1 MATSEFVDAGSLD
14 QRVAVLTL
22 AQEGKAYSWKEAR
35 KTWAKAVLSTK
46 TNVYSVHGIGAA
58 GVTFTMRRQPLDLGN
73 ALLWR
78 GRYCMITSIL
88 SLGRLHMTVEAA
100 LVVVSDCEDKYTGT
114 TFPAIMTEKYLGHQQ
129 LEPQAINTLRHVLV
143 TPKAIQLT
151 PGKLVEVAG
160 TPWPIQVAH
169 LLDPWKNEYELE
181 RTVDL

>member
-1 MATSEFVDAGSLD
+1 MATSEFVDAGSMD
-14 QRVAVLTL
+14 QRLAVQTL
-22 AQEGKAYSWKEAR
+22 AQDGKAYRWKATR
-35 KTWAKAVLSTK
+35 ATWAKAVLDTK
-46 TNVYSVHGIGAA
+46 TNVYSVHGIGTA
-58 GVTFTMRRQPLDLGN
+58 GVTFTLRQQPLDLGN

-78 GRYCMITSIL
+78 GQHCMITAIRP
-88 SLGRLHMTVEAA
+88 LGRLHLTVEAA
-100 LVVVSDCEDKYTGT
+100 LVVVSEGADKYTGA

-143 TPKAIQLT
+143 TPKAIELT

>member
-14 QRVAVLTL
+14 QRLAVLKLT
-22 AQEGKAYSWKEAR
+22 QEGKAYSWKTTRA
-35 KTWAKAVLSTK
+35 TWAKAVLATK

-78 GRYCMITSIL
+78 GQHCMITAIRP
-88 SLGRLHMTVEAA
+88 LGRLHLTVEAA
-100 LVVVSDCEDKYTGT
+100 LVVVSACEDKYTGI

-129 LEPQAINTLRHVLV
+129 LEPQAVNTLRHVLV
-143 TPKAIQLT
+143 TPKAIELP
-151 PGKLVEVAG
+151 PGQLVEVAG

>member
-1 MATSEFVDAGSLD
+1 MATSELIDAGSLD
-14 QRVAVLTL
+14 ERVVVLHL
-22 AQEGKAYSWKEAR
+22 SQEGQAYNWKQSR
-35 KTWAKAVLSTK
+35 LTWAKAELSTK

-58 GVTFTMRRQPLDLGN
+58 GVTFTMRRQPMTLAN

-78 GRYCMITSIL
+78 GQHCFITSIVPA
-88 SLGRLHMTVEAA
+88 GRLHWKVEAA
-100 LVVVSDCEDKYTGT
+100 LVVVSQCEDKYTGT

-143 TPKAIQLT
+143 TSKAITLT
-151 PGKLVEVAG
+151 PGRLIEVDG
-160 TPWPIQVAH
+160 TSWPIQVAH

>member
-22 AQEGKAYSWKEAR
+22 IQTDMAYRWEKTR
-35 KTWAKAVLSTK
+35 LTWAKAELSTK

-58 GVTFTMRRQPLDLGN
+58 GVTFTMRRQPMTLAN

-78 GRYCMITSIL
+78 GQHCFITRISPV
-88 SLGRLHMTVEAA
+88 GRLHWTVEAA
-100 LVVVSDCEDKYTGT
+100 LVVTSQCEDKYTGS

-143 TPKAIQLT
+143 TPKTITLT
-151 PGKLVEVAG
+151 PGRLVEVDG
-160 TPWPIQVAH
+160 TSWPIQVAH

>member
-1 MATSEFVDAGSLD
+1 MVSGEFVDAGGLD
-14 QRVAVLTL
+14 QRIAVLAL
-22 AQEGKAYSWKEAR
+22 SQKGQAYSWETSR
-35 KTWAKAVLSTK
+35 RTWAKAELATK

-78 GRYCMITSIL
+78 GQHCMITAIRP
-88 SLGRLHMTVEAA
+88 LGKLHLTVEAA
-100 LVVVSDCEDKYTGT
+100 LVVVSPCAYKYTDT
-114 TFPAIMTEKYLGHQQ
+114 TFPAILTEKYLGHQQ

-143 TPKAIQLT
+143 TPKAIELQ
-151 PGKLVEVAG
+151 PGRLVEVDG